1 MTAPKLSIPQPL
13 RGSDPGS
20 FAQNT
25 VLKRLPDIARRV
37 ISENSLPQRVI
48 QKLEALIAEIP
59 LTPIKHLNNSNAPDI
74 ADWMHYVDPHLG
86 DNWLQIPWFLAETY
100 FYRRILE
107 ATGYFEAGEGY
118 RVDPYAHQKQQG
130 LETHQAEIAGL
141 SANLTAWAKQPDKRL
156 DNLATLLTINL
167 WGNQAD
173 LSLWPAGHH
182 GQPKHSDP
190 EASRSH
196 IVVNHTRAVVE
207 YLAALADESSRVDII
222 VDNAGFEL
230 VCDLALADFLLSSH
244 LAAVVVLHVKF
255 HPTFVSDAID
265 KDITQTI
272 SFLANSPHSAV
283 GEFAHRLQAHL
294 AASRL
299 QLQHDLFWTSPLS
312 FWEMPPGVR
321 QELARSSLLI
331 SKGDAN
337 YRRLLGDRH
346 WPYTTPFA
354 DIVSYL
360 PAPLVALRTFKS
372 EVAAGLAPEQIRIL
386 NEQDPRWLT
395 NGKRGVIQFVS

>member
-1 MTAPKLSIPQPL
+1 MTAPKLPIPQPL

-37 ISENSLPQRVI
+37 ISENSFPQRVV
-48 QKLEALIAEIP
+48 QKLENLIQEIP
-59 LTPIKHLNNSNAPDI
+59 LTPIKHLNDSNAPDM
-74 ADWMHYVDPHLG
+74 ADWAQYIDPHLG

-118 RVDPYAHQKQQG
+118 QVDPYAHQKQQG
-130 LETHQAEIAGL
+130 LETHQAEITGL
-141 SANLTAWAKQPDKRL
+141 SAKLNTWAKQPDKRL

-173 LSLWPAGHH
+173 LSLWPAGH
-182 GQPKHSDP
+182 GEQPKHSNP

-207 YLAALADESSRVDII
+207 YLAGLADESPGVDFI

-230 VCDLALADFLLSSH
+230 VCDLALADFLLNSH
-244 LAAVVVLHVKF
+244 LAAVVALHVKF

-272 SFLANSPHSAV
+272 NFLANSPHSAV

-321 QELARSSLLI
+321 RELGRSSLLI

-372 EVAAGLAPEQIRIL
+372 EVAAGLAPEQIQAL

-395 NGKRGVIQFVS
+395 NGKRGVIQFVN